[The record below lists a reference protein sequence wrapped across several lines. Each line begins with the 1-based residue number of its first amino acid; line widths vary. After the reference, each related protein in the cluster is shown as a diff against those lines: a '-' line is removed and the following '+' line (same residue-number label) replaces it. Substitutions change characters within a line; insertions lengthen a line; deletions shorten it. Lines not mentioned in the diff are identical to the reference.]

1 MSREN
6 TLKLLSELETSLA
19 EDWAKVSRSVEENSG
34 LMKVI
39 GSIRSSLERAAKTK
53 DLSKIFPAVCDCI
66 DLIRKEIPFHD
77 YSSGKVMRDPPL
89 TEAEKSL

>member
-1 MSREN
+1 MEN
-6 TLKLLSELETSLA
+6 VLKLLGQLETHFA
-19 EDWAKVSRSVEENSG
+19 EDRAKIAQQAEENSR
-34 LMKVI
+34 LIKII
-39 GSIRSSLERAAKTK
+39 GSIRSSLERAVKTK
-53 DLSKIFPAVCDCI
+53 DLSKIFPAVCDCV

>member
-1 MSREN
+1 MEN
-6 TLKLLSELETSLA
+6 VLKLLGQLETHFA
-19 EDWAKVSRSVEENSG
+19 EDRAKIAQQVEENSR
-34 LMKVI
+34 LIKII
-39 GSIRSSLERAAKTK
+39 GSIRSSLERAVKTK
-53 DLSKIFPAVCDCI
+53 DLSKIFPAVCDCV

>member
-6 TLKLLSELETSLA
+6 TLKLLSELEISLT
-19 EDWAKVSRSVEENSG
+19 EDWAKISRGVEENSG

>member
-39 GSIRSSLERAAKTK
+39 GSIRSSLERAAKTR
-53 DLSKIFPAVCDCI
+53 DLSKIFLAVCDCI

-77 YSSGKVMRDPPL
+77 YSSGKVMHDPPL

>member
-6 TLKLLSELETSLA
+6 TLKLLSELEISLT

>member
-1 MSREN
+1 MSRDN
-6 TLKLLSELETSLA
+6 TLKLLSDLETSLA
-19 EDWAKVSRSVEENSG
+19 EDWAKISSCVEENSR
-34 LMKVI
+34 LIKII
-39 GSIRSSLERAAKTK
+39 GSIRSSLERAVKTK
-53 DLSKIFPAVCDCI
+53 DLSKIFPAVCDCV